1 MIVLSILGSLAAIGV
16 LCWLLFTLAVFAL
29 PFFLGLTV
37 GTWAYGSGA
46 GWLGAGIVGL
56 VAAGATFGIGQLM
69 LAVVRPLWLKLLVVL
84 AFVAPAVVAGYAATH
99 GIVKHTTPSETWQ
112 LVFSGVGAI
121 AVGIVAFVRLT
132 ALIPSEPPRAGH
144 HQSLTLFLGGG
155 GGHKAASALPSSP
168 GVGQRQGIQA
178 RLEAGSTQ

>member
-29 PFFLGLTV
+29 PLFLGLAA
-37 GTWAYGSGA
+37 GTWAHGTGA
-46 GWLGAGIVGL
+46 GWLGAVIVGL
-56 VAAGATFGIGQLM
+56 VAAGATFTTGQLL
-69 LAVVRPLWLKLLVVL
+69 LALVRPLWLKLVVLL

-112 LVFSGVGAI
+112 LVFSGVGAV

-132 ALIPSEPPRAGH
+132 ALIPSEPPGRGI
-144 HQSLTLFLGGG
+144 T
-155 GGHKAASALPSSP
+155 
-168 GVGQRQGIQA
+168 GV
-178 RLEAGSTQ
+178 